1 MELKSTLRVFNQT
14 EVTEGPGIAKGQ
26 TIKVLA
32 GSAQH
37 PTERI
42 RVSLASFKPGTHEY
56 LHWHL
61 IEVFYYVISGRA
73 VMKDIEG
80 KSHDIGP
87 GSVVYAPPGFL
98 GSHSWEIK
106 EQLQLVAVRATTDLE
121 KNIQF
126 DVDESTKQS
135 SVGFDYLINRG
146 GANFKSLY

>member
-1 MELKSTLRVFNQT
+1 MELKSTLRVFNQK
-14 EVTEGPGIAKGQ
+14 EVSEGPGIAKGQ
-26 TIKVLA
+26 TIKRLA
-32 GSAQH
+32 GGTQN

-42 RVSLASFKPGTHEY
+42 MVALASFKPGTHEF
-56 LHWHL
+56 LHWHP

-73 VMKDIEG
+73 SMKDIEG

-87 GSVVYAPPGFL
+87 GSVVYAPAGIA

-106 EQLQLVAVRATTDLE
+106 EPLQLIAVRATTDLE

-135 SVGFDYLINRG
+135 SIGFEYLMNRG
-146 GANFKSLY
+146 GGQFKSLY